1 MDVNGLTLKNIAGE
15 SNLFRRRVII
25 ASSLVILLS
34 LVLIAQLARLQ
45 ILEHEHF
52 RTLSRNNRV
61 KPVPLVPSRGI
72 IFDRH
77 GVVLAKN
84 TPTYSLEVVP
94 EAVPDMEAMLRDL
107 AEIIALGKG
116 DRKRFLRLLQRTYR
130 FQRIPLKHR
139 LTEEE
144 RARFSVNRYRF
155 PGVDI
160 RTRLA
165 RDYPQGAVGV
175 HAIGYVGR
183 INEQELARLDP
194 TDYRGIDYIG
204 KTGVEQAYE
213 DLLHGD
219 IGLRH
224 EEVNAQGR
232 TLRVIKTKDS
242 TPPVPGVNLYLTLD
256 ISLQA
261 VAEAAL
267 QGEKGALVAIDP
279 RSGAVRALVSM
290 PGFDPNPFVR
300 GIREKDYRVL
310 RDSPNQPLFNRALL
324 GQYPPGS
331 TIKPFV
337 GLMGLEH
344 NPNLMRRRVWCPG
357 WYRIKNDKHV
367 YRDWK
372 RKGHGNMNLR
382 RAIVESCD
390 VYFYQL
396 ASALG
401 MDELHDYL
409 IKFGFGQRTGIK
421 LFGEMTGLVP
431 TRAWKRA
438 NRQEAWFPG
447 ETLSAGIGQGFMLA
461 TPLQLAVATAAIAM
475 RGERFVPR
483 MVDRMAGP
491 TGEEIAALPMRAD
504 TITASDDSNWDQIIK
519 AMADVVHGPRGT
531 ARKVGIGCNYRMA
544 GKTGTAQVF
553 SLDQDEEY
561 QLETLD
567 KKLHDHGL
575 FIAFAPVEH
584 PEIAISVV
592 VENAG
597 AGSQSAAPI
606 ARTVLDHYFREK

>member
-519 AMADVVHGPRGT
+519 AMVDVVHGPRGT
-531 ARKVGIGCNYRMA
+531 ARKVGRGCNYRMA